1 VALYFQGG
9 SVDIQNQGIILNVF
23 NFDKC
28 VSFYKTVFNLPEMF
42 TKTDGNFRLTCLE
55 FGSSY
60 LMLETGGVSSESEK
74 DISQNPTILRF
85 NVASIQKALEH
96 ICKFDSSAEIIEN
109 DWGSIIRVID
119 PDGNPISIRDNSGF
133 QRHMKI

>member
-1 VALYFQGG
+1 VLCFQGR

-28 VSFYKTVFNLPEMF
+28 VSFYKKAFNLSEMF
-42 TKTDGNFRLTCLE
+42 TKIEGDFRLTCLE
-55 FGSSY
+55 FGNSY
-60 LMLETGGVSSESEK
+60 LMLETGGIACYSEK
-74 DISQNPTILRF
+74 NISQNPIILRF
-85 NVASIQKALEH
+85 NVSCIYKALKH
-96 ICKFDSSAEIIEN
+96 IVQFSPDAQIIEN

-133 QRHMKI
+133 LSQMKT